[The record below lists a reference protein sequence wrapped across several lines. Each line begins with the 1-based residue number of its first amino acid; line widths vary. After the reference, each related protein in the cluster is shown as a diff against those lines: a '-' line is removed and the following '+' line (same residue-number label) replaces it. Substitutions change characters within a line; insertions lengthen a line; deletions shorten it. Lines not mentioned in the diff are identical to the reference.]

1 MQILPLVLGLAA
13 GICIGTGLIYIF
25 IGIRRRDNER
35 LHLTFALFALSYAG
49 ANITAI
55 LEYKSTSLEQ
65 FLRIGNWTA
74 LFTVTTLVFLLWFI
88 AAYTQA
94 GNRYLLIGLTAV
106 LMMVG
111 VIAIVRPN
119 SIHTEIF
126 GIIPVTLPWG
136 ESINLLDA
144 SESIWEI
151 VFFLSEIT
159 LVIFAVYA
167 CIRQFLNGERQK
179 ALSLGLGLAF
189 LLFALIFDI
198 IFIDSGQINFVFLGD
213 YGFLPLAIVMAIQL
227 TKQVLQT
234 EDELEQYKQNL
245 EKLIDERTAELE
257 RSNIQ
262 LSEEVTSRQQ
272 AEAALRQSERRARA
286 LLNAPP
292 DFALLA
298 DLDGTILEI
307 NKVAADRFGLEIED
321 AIGQNA
327 FAFFDADLADIR
339 RLKGDQLIETREQVV
354 WEDEQAGRSYENHLY
369 PIMNDDDQVSS
380 IAIFARD
387 VTELR
392 KVQEREIAD
401 AASEERTRLA
411 RDLHDAVTQTIYSA
425 ALIAEVLPKVWE
437 RNPDEGKRNL
447 VKLRQLVRG
456 ALAEMRT
463 LLFELRPAS
472 LEAAE
477 LSTLLR
483 HLGDALSGRTRIPVE
498 FELSEGFPP
507 PVEVK
512 IPIYRIAQEAF
523 NNIAKHS
530 KATKVSVELNAND
543 RNLALVVS
551 DNGRG
556 FDQTKVA
563 EDRLG
568 IQIMSERAREIDAG
582 IQIESSQGYGTRVS
596 VNWSAE

>member
-1 MQILPLVLGLAA
+1 
-13 GICIGTGLIYIF
+13 
-25 IGIRRRDNER
+25 
-35 LHLTFALFALSYAG
+35 
-49 ANITAI
+49 
-55 LEYKSTSLEQ
+55 
-65 FLRIGNWTA
+65 
-74 LFTVTTLVFLLWFI
+74 
-88 AAYTQA
+88 
-94 GNRYLLIGLTAV
+94 
-106 LMMVG
+106 
-111 VIAIVRPN
+111 
-119 SIHTEIF
+119 
-126 GIIPVTLPWG
+126 
-136 ESINLLDA
+136 
-144 SESIWEI
+144 
-151 VFFLSEIT
+151 
-159 LVIFAVYA
+159 
-167 CIRQFLNGERQK
+167 
-179 ALSLGLGLAF
+179 
-189 LLFALIFDI
+189 
-198 IFIDSGQINFVFLGD
+198 
-213 YGFLPLAIVMAIQL
+213 
-227 TKQVLQT
+227 
-234 EDELEQYKQNL
+234 ELERYRQNL
-245 EKLIDERTAELE
+245 ERLVDERTAELE

-327 FAFFDADLADIR
+327 FAFFDADLADRR

-354 WEDEQAGRSYENHLY
+354 WEDERAGRSYENYLY

-392 KVQEREIAD
+392 KVQEREKAD

-425 ALIAEVLPKVWE
+425 ALIAEVLPTVWE
-437 RNPDEGKRNL
+437 RNPDDGKRNL

-483 HLGDALSGRTRIPVE
+483 HLGDALTGRTRITVE
-498 FELSEGFPP
+498 FELSEEYPP
-507 PVEVK
+507 QVEIK
-512 IPIYRIAQEAF
+512 ITIYRIAQEAF

-530 KATKVSVELNAND
+530 EATRVSVELNAND
-543 RNLALVVS
+543 RNLALVIS
-551 DNGRG
+551 DNGHG

-582 IQIESSQGYGTRVS
+582 IRIESSQGNGTRVS